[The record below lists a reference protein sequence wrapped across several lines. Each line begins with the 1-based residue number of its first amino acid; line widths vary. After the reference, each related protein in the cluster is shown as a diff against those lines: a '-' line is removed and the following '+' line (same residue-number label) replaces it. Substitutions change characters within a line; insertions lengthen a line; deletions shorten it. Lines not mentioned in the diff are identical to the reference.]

1 MNTFEKL
8 ICAVLFK
15 KKNKKQ
21 KPDRGKMPQPHVAS
35 EADDDWEY
43 WGGDLAS
50 IPAAHC
56 LV

>member
-15 KKNKKQ
+15 KNPQ
-21 KPDRGKMPQPHVAS
+21 KTDRGKMPQPHVAS
-35 EADDDWEY
+35 EADDDWEH
-43 WGGDLAS
+43 WGGDPAS
-50 IPAAHC
+50 IPAAHG

>member
-21 KPDRGKMPQPHVAS
+21 KTDRGKMPQPHVAS